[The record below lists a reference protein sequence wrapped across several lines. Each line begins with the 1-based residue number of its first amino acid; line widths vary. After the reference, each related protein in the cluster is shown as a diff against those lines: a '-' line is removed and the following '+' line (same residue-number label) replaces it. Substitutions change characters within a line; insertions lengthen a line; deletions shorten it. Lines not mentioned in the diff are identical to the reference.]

1 MDKNKL
7 STLTSEI
14 VNRAETAMTADA
26 IVKAI
31 RETMSHYPHSPIEL
45 IIISALLD
53 RLEEVGTNASSIWW
67 RAVELNKE
75 LDKVVEVEEVTEDD
89 LPVG

>member
-31 RETMSHYPHSPIEL
+31 RETMSHYPHSHIEL
-45 IIISALLD
+45 
-53 RLEEVGTNASSIWW
+53 IWW